1 MSTILDRMELADA
14 IDLALADVK
23 NETLIAMTKHSPMHG
38 PHEGWAVIME
48 ECDELWDE
56 VKKKHGGR
64 DAAAANEAMQIA
76 AMAVRYML
84 EVTDALPGTPRL

>member
-1 MSTILDRMELADA
+1 MS
-14 IDLALADVK
+14 
-23 NETLIAMTKHSPMHG
+23 KHGGMKS

-64 DAAAANEAMQIA
+64 DETAAKEAMQIA
-76 AMAVRYML
+76 AMACRYL
-84 EVTDALPGTPRL
+84 LDVVEVLPGTPRL